1 MLAGAHGF
9 HADENAES
17 KTKLPNRDII
27 VIGASAGGLSA
38 FNRIVKQLPEEL
50 NAAIFIV
57 WHLSPYSNSMLPEI
71 LNRAGKLKA
80 KHPNDGEPIEL
91 GKIYIAPPD
100 HHLLLESGRIRLTKG
115 PKENRFRPAI
125 DPLFRSAA
133 YAYGSR
139 VVGVVLTGALD
150 DGTAGLWAIKDR
162 GGIAVVQDPAE
173 AEQPSMPASALKNV
187 EVDHCLPVS
196 EIPPLLVT
204 LTEQP
209 SGDGDRP
216 AVSEELGIETKI
228 ALGADA
234 ADLDVQQLGEV
245 SEFTCPDCHG
255 SLIQLTNDKL
265 LRFRCHT
272 GHSFG
277 SASLL
282 AELTDSVEDSVWTA
296 IRAVE
301 ERIRLLK
308 HLAQHAS
315 DLKQT
320 EATSTLYREL
330 QENERRADL
339 LRQAA
344 MLDGGKDL
352 P

>member
-1 MLAGAHGF
+1 V
-9 HADENAES
+9 
-17 KTKLPNRDII
+17 PNRDII
-27 VIGASAGGLSA
+27 VMGASAGGLSA
-38 FNRIVKQLPEEL
+38 FNRIIKYLPEQL

-71 LNRAGKLKA
+71 LNRAAKLKA
-80 KHPNDGEPIEL
+80 RHPADGELIEY
-91 GKIYIAPPD
+91 GKIYVAPPD
-100 HHLLLESGRIRLTKG
+100 HHLLLELGRIRLTKG
-115 PKENRFRPAI
+115 PKENRFRPAV

-133 YAYGSR
+133 YVYGSR
-139 VVGVVLTGALD
+139 VVGVVLSGALD

-162 GGIAVVQDPAE
+162 GGVAVVQDPAD
-173 AEQPSMPASALKNV
+173 AEQPSMPRSALANV
-187 EVDHCLPVS
+187 QVDHRLPVS

-204 LTEQP
+204 LTEETIMDESRAP
-209 SGDGDRP
+209 
-216 AVSEELGIETKI
+216 VSKDLEIETKI

-234 ADLDVQQLGEV
+234 ADLDVKQLGKI

-255 SLIQLTNDKL
+255 SLIQLTNGNL
-265 LRFRCHT
+265 QRFRCHT

-277 SASLL
+277 SASLI
-282 AELTDSVEDSVWTA
+282 AELTDSVEQSLWTA

-315 DLKQT
+315 DLEQT
-320 EATSTLYREL
+320 ETISTLCREL
-330 QENERRADL
+330 EENERRADL

-344 MLDGGKDL
+344 MLDGSKDFS
-352 P
+352 

>member
-1 MLAGAHGF
+1 M
-9 HADENAES
+9 
-17 KTKLPNRDII
+17 PNRDII
-27 VIGASAGGLSA
+27 VMGASAGGLSA
-38 FNRIVKQLPEEL
+38 FNRIIKQLPEQL
-50 NAAIFIV
+50 NAAVFIV

-80 KHPNDGEPIEL
+80 KHPDDGEPIGM

-139 VVGVVLTGALD
+139 VVGVILTGALD

-187 EVDHCLPVS
+187 EVDHSLPVS
-196 EIPPLLVT
+196 EIPALLVT
-204 LTEQP
+204 LTQQ
-209 SGDGDRP
+209 
-216 AVSEELGIETKI
+216 AVEEESRGTVSKDLEIETKI
-228 ALGADA
+228 GLGDDA
-234 ADLDVQQLGEV
+234 AELDVKQLGEI
-245 SEFTCPDCHG
+245 SEFTCPNCHG
-255 SLIQLTNDKL
+255 TLVEVTNDKL

-277 SASLL
+277 SASLQ
-282 AELTDSVEDSVWTA
+282 AELTDSVEQTLWTA

-308 HLAQHAS
+308 RLAQHAS
-315 DLKQT
+315 DLEQPQ
-320 EATSTLYREL
+320 ATSTLDREL

-352 P
+352 S

>member
-1 MLAGAHGF
+1 
-9 HADENAES
+9 
-17 KTKLPNRDII
+17 
-27 VIGASAGGLSA
+27 
-38 FNRIVKQLPEEL
+38 L
-50 NAAIFIV
+50 NAAVFIA

-80 KHPNDGEPIEL
+80 KHPNDGEPIKL

-100 HHLLLESGRIRLTKG
+100 HHLLLESDRIRLTKG

-133 YAYGSR
+133 YSYGSR

-173 AEQPSMPASALKNV
+173 AEQPSMPASALANV
-187 EVDHCLPVS
+187 QVDHCLPLS
-196 EIPPLLVT
+196 EIPPLLIT
-204 LTEQP
+204 LSQQVVGERRSP
-209 SGDGDRP
+209 MPKDL
-216 AVSEELGIETKI
+216 EIETKI

-234 ADLDVQQLGEV
+234 ADLDVKQLGEI

-255 SLIQLTNDKL
+255 TLVKLTNDKL

-277 SASLL
+277 GASLL
-282 AELTDSVEDSVWTA
+282 AELTDSVEQSLWTA

-315 DLKQT
+315 HLEQR
-320 EATSTLYREL
+320 EMISTLDREL

-344 MLDGGKDL
+344 MLDGGKNL
-352 P
+352 S

>member
-1 MLAGAHGF
+1 V
-9 HADENAES
+9 
-17 KTKLPNRDII
+17 PNRDII
-27 VIGASAGGLSA
+27 VMGASAGGLSA
-38 FNRIVKQLPEEL
+38 FNRIIKQLPEQL

-71 LNRAGKLKA
+71 LNRAAKLKA
-80 KHPNDGEPIEL
+80 SHPADGQSIEY
-91 GKIYIAPPD
+91 GKIYVAPPD
-100 HHLLLESGRIRLTKG
+100 HHLLLELGRIRLTKG
-115 PKENRFRPAI
+115 PKENRFRPAV

-133 YAYGSR
+133 YVYGSR
-139 VVGVVLTGALD
+139 VVGVVLSGALD

-162 GGIAVVQDPAE
+162 GGVAVVQDPAD
-173 AEQPSMPASALKNV
+173 AEQPSMPRSALANV
-187 EVDHCLPVS
+187 QVDHRLPVS

-204 LTEQP
+204 LTEETIMDESRAP
-209 SGDGDRP
+209 
-216 AVSEELGIETKI
+216 VSKDLEIETKI

-234 ADLDVQQLGEV
+234 ADLDVKQLGKI

-255 SLIQLTNDKL
+255 SLIQLTNGNL
-265 LRFRCHT
+265 QRFRCHT

-277 SASLL
+277 SASLI
-282 AELTDSVEDSVWTA
+282 AELTDSVEQSLWTA

-315 DLKQT
+315 DLEQT
-320 EATSTLYREL
+320 ETISTLRREL
-330 QENERRADL
+330 EENERRADL

-344 MLDGGKDL
+344 MLDGNKNL
-352 P
+352 S

>member
-1 MLAGAHGF
+1 MPL
-9 HADENAES
+9 
-17 KTKLPNRDII
+17 
-27 VIGASAGGLSA
+27 VIGIFRRRVFCRIAISSSWELLPGGLSA
-38 FNRIVKQLPEEL
+38 FNRIIKHLPEQL
-50 NAAIFIV
+50 NAAFFIV
-57 WHLSPYSNSMLPEI
+57 WHVSPYSTSILPEI

-80 KHPNDGEPIEL
+80 KHPADGESIEM
-91 GKIYIAPPD
+91 GKIYVAPPD
-100 HHLLLESGRIRLTKG
+100 HHLLLELGRIRLTKG

-139 VVGVVLTGALD
+139 VVGVVLSGALD

-173 AEQPSMPASALKNV
+173 AEQSSMPASALANV
-187 EVDHCLPVS
+187 QVDHCVPVS
-196 EIPPLLVT
+196 EIPPLLIT
-204 LTEQP
+204 LTQQEV
-209 SGDGDRP
+209 G
-216 AVSEELGIETKI
+216 EESRAPMSKDLEIETKI
-228 ALGADA
+228 ALEGDA
-234 ADLDVQQLGEV
+234 ADLDVRQLGEI

-255 SLIQLTNDKL
+255 SLIQLTNGNL
-265 LRFRCHT
+265 QRFRCHT

-282 AELTDSVEDSVWTA
+282 AELTDSVEESVWTA

-315 DLKQT
+315 DLEQT
-320 EATSTLYREL
+320 EAISTLEREL

-344 MLDGGKDL
+344 MLDGNKNL
-352 P
+352 S

>member
-1 MLAGAHGF
+1 M
-9 HADENAES
+9 
-17 KTKLPNRDII
+17 PNRDII
-27 VIGASAGGLSA
+27 VMGASAGGLSA
-38 FNRIVKQLPEEL
+38 FNRIIKHLPEQL
-50 NAAIFIV
+50 NAAVFIV
-57 WHLSPYSNSMLPEI
+57 WHVSPYSTSILPEI

-80 KHPNDGEPIEL
+80 KHPADGESIEM

-139 VVGVVLTGALD
+139 VVGVVLSGALD

-173 AEQPSMPASALKNV
+173 AEQSSMPASALANV
-187 EVDHCLPVS
+187 QVDHCVPVS
-196 EIPPLLVT
+196 EIPPLLVG
-204 LTEQP
+204 LTQ
-209 SGDGDRP
+209 R
-216 AVSEELGIETKI
+216 AVEERRIPVSKDLEIETKI
-228 ALGADA
+228 ALGGDA
-234 ADLDVQQLGEV
+234 ADLDVKQLGEI

-255 SLIQLTNDKL
+255 SLIQLNNDKL

-277 SASLL
+277 GVSLL
-282 AELTDSVEDSVWTA
+282 AELTDSVEESVWTA

-315 DLKQT
+315 DLEQT
-320 EATSTLYREL
+320 EAISTLEREL

-344 MLDGGKDL
+344 MLDGNKNL
-352 P
+352 S

>member
-1 MLAGAHGF
+1 MP
-9 HADENAES
+9 
-17 KTKLPNRDII
+17 KRDII
-27 VIGASAGGLSA
+27 VMGASAGGLSA
-38 FNRIVKQLPEEL
+38 FNRIIKQLPEEL
-50 NAAIFIV
+50 NAAVFIV
-57 WHLSPYSNSMLPEI
+57 WHLSPYSTSLLPEI
-71 LNRAGKLKA
+71 LNRASKLKA
-80 KHPNDGEPIEL
+80 KHPDEGEPIQM

-162 GGIAVVQDPAE
+162 GGVAVVQDPAD
-173 AEQPSMPASALKNV
+173 AEQPSMPASALANV
-187 EVDHCLPVS
+187 QVDHCLPIS
-196 EIPPLLVT
+196 EIPALLVT
-204 LTEQP
+204 LTHQSAEEE
-209 SGDGDRP
+209 SR
-216 AVSEELGIETKI
+216 ATVSKDLEIETKI
-228 ALGADA
+228 ALGDDA
-234 ADLDVQQLGEV
+234 AELDVKQLGEV

-255 SLIQLTNDKL
+255 TLVEVTNDKL

-282 AELTDSVEDSVWTA
+282 AELTDSVEESLWNA

-308 HLAQHAS
+308 HLAQHAT
-315 DLKQT
+315 DLEQT
-320 EATSTLYREL
+320 EAIGTLAREL

-344 MLDGGKDL
+344 MLDSKNGS
-352 P
+352 

>member
-1 MLAGAHGF
+1 
-9 HADENAES
+9 
-17 KTKLPNRDII
+17 LPNRDII
-27 VIGASAGGLSA
+27 VMGASAGGLSA
-38 FNRIVKQLPEEL
+38 FNRIIKHLPEQL
-50 NAAIFIV
+50 NAAVFIV
-57 WHLSPYSNSMLPEI
+57 WHVSPYSTSILPEI
-71 LNRAGKLKA
+71 LNRAGRLKA
-80 KHPNDGEPIEL
+80 KHPADGESIEM

-133 YAYGSR
+133 YAYGPR
-139 VVGVVLTGALD
+139 VVGVVLSGALD

-173 AEQPSMPASALKNV
+173 AEQSSMPASALANV
-187 EVDHCLPVS
+187 QVDHCVPVS
-196 EIPPLLVT
+196 EIPPLLVG
-204 LTEQP
+204 LTQ
-209 SGDGDRP
+209 R
-216 AVSEELGIETKI
+216 AVEERRIPVSKDLEIETKI
-228 ALGADA
+228 ALGGDA
-234 ADLDVQQLGEV
+234 ADLDVKQLGEI

-255 SLIQLTNDKL
+255 SLIKLTNDKL

-277 SASLL
+277 GASLL
-282 AELTDSVEDSVWTA
+282 AELTDSVEESVWTA
-296 IRAVE
+296 IRTVE

-315 DLKQT
+315 DLEQT
-320 EATSTLYREL
+320 EAISTLEREL

-344 MLDGGKDL
+344 MLDGDKNL
-352 P
+352 S

>member
-1 MLAGAHGF
+1 M
-9 HADENAES
+9 
-17 KTKLPNRDII
+17 
-27 VIGASAGGLSA
+27 GASAGGLSA
-38 FNRIVKQLPEEL
+38 FNRIMKQLPEQL
-50 NAAIFIV
+50 NAAVFIV
-57 WHLSPYSNSMLPEI
+57 WHLSPRSPSMLPEI

-80 KHPNDGEPIEL
+80 KHPAEGESIEK

-100 HHLLLESGRIRLTKG
+100 HHLLLEVNRIRLTKG
-115 PKENRFRPAI
+115 PKENRFRPAV

-133 YAYGSR
+133 YAYGPR
-139 VVGVVLTGALD
+139 VIGVVLSGALD

-173 AEQPSMPASALKNV
+173 AEQPSMPASALANIR
-187 EVDHCLPVS
+187 VDYCLPLS

-204 LTEQP
+204 LTQQ
-209 SGDGDRP
+209 
-216 AVSEELGIETKI
+216 AVGEESRVPVSKHLEIETKI
-228 ALGADA
+228 ALGGDA
-234 ADLDVQQLGEV
+234 ADLDVKQLGEV

-255 SLIQLTNDKL
+255 SLIKLTNDKL

-282 AELTDSVEDSVWTA
+282 AEQTDSVEQSLWTA
-296 IRAVE
+296 IRVVE

-315 DLKQT
+315 DLEQT
-320 EATSTLYREL
+320 EAISTLDREL

-344 MLDGGKDL
+344 MLDGSKNL
-352 P
+352 A

>member
-1 MLAGAHGF
+1 V
-9 HADENAES
+9 
-17 KTKLPNRDII
+17 PNRDII
-27 VIGASAGGLSA
+27 VMGASAGGLSA
-38 FNRIVKQLPEEL
+38 FNRIIKYLPEQL

-71 LNRAGKLKA
+71 LNRAAKLKA
-80 KHPNDGEPIEL
+80 RHPADGELIEY
-91 GKIYIAPPD
+91 GKIYVAPPD
-100 HHLLLESGRIRLTKG
+100 HHLLLERGRIRLTKG

-133 YAYGSR
+133 YSYGSR

-173 AEQPSMPASALKNV
+173 AEQPSMPASALANV
-187 EVDHCLPVS
+187 QVDHCLPLS
-196 EIPPLLVT
+196 EIPPLLIT
-204 LTEQP
+204 LSQQVVGERRSP
-209 SGDGDRP
+209 MPKDL
-216 AVSEELGIETKI
+216 EIETKI

-234 ADLDVQQLGEV
+234 ADLDVKQLGEI

-255 SLIQLTNDKL
+255 TLVKLTNDKL

-277 SASLL
+277 GASLL
-282 AELTDSVEDSVWTA
+282 AELTDSVEQSLWTA

-315 DLKQT
+315 HLEQR
-320 EATSTLYREL
+320 EMISTLDREL

-344 MLDGGKDL
+344 MLDGGKNL
-352 P
+352 S

>member
-1 MLAGAHGF
+1 
-9 HADENAES
+9 
-17 KTKLPNRDII
+17 
-27 VIGASAGGLSA
+27 
-38 FNRIVKQLPEEL
+38 
-50 NAAIFIV
+50 
-57 WHLSPYSNSMLPEI
+57 MLPEI

-80 KHPNDGEPIEL
+80 KHPNDGEPIKL

-100 HHLLLESGRIRLTKG
+100 HHLLLESDRIRLTKG

-133 YAYGSR
+133 YSYGSR

-173 AEQPSMPASALKNV
+173 AEQPSMPASALANV
-187 EVDHCLPVS
+187 QVDHCLPLS
-196 EIPPLLVT
+196 DIPPLLIT
-204 LTEQP
+204 LSQQVVGERRSP
-209 SGDGDRP
+209 MPKDL
-216 AVSEELGIETKI
+216 EIETKI

-234 ADLDVQQLGEV
+234 ADLDVKQLGEI

-255 SLIQLTNDKL
+255 TLVKLTNDKL

-277 SASLL
+277 GASLL
-282 AELTDSVEDSVWTA
+282 AELTDSVEQSLWTA

-315 DLKQT
+315 HLEQR
-320 EATSTLYREL
+320 EMISTLDREL

-344 MLDGGKDL
+344 MLDGGKNL
-352 P
+352 S

>member
-1 MLAGAHGF
+1 M
-9 HADENAES
+9 
-17 KTKLPNRDII
+17 PNHDII
-27 VIGASAGGLSA
+27 VMGASAGGLSV
-38 FNRIVKQLPEEL
+38 FNRIIKELPEHL
-50 NAAIFIV
+50 NAAVFIV
-57 WHLSPYSNSMLPEI
+57 WHVSPFSTSILPEI
-71 LNRAGKLKA
+71 LNRAAKLKA
-80 KHPNDGEPIEL
+80 KHPVDGESIEK
-91 GKIYIAPPD
+91 GKIYVAPPD
-100 HHLLLESGRIRLTKG
+100 HHLLLELGRIRLTKG

-139 VVGVVLTGALD
+139 VVGVVLSGALD

-173 AEQPSMPASALKNV
+173 AEQRSMPASALANV
-187 EVDHCLPVS
+187 QVDHCLAVSDIAPLLIALTQRAVEERRIPVS
-196 EIPPLLVT
+196 KDLE
-204 LTEQP
+204 
-209 SGDGDRP
+209 
-216 AVSEELGIETKI
+216 IETKI
-228 ALGADA
+228 ALGGDA
-234 ADLDVQQLGEV
+234 ADLDVQQLGEI

-255 SLIQLTNDKL
+255 TLVKLTNDKL

-277 SASLL
+277 GASLV
-282 AELTDSVEDSVWTA
+282 AELTDSIEETVWTA
-296 IRAVE
+296 IRVVE

-315 DLKQT
+315 DLEQT
-320 EATSTLYREL
+320 EAIRTLEREL

-344 MLDGGKDL
+344 MLDGAKNL
-352 P
+352 S

>member
-1 MLAGAHGF
+1 M
-9 HADENAES
+9 
-17 KTKLPNRDII
+17 PNRDII
-27 VIGASAGGLSA
+27 VMGASAGGLSA
-38 FNRIVKQLPEEL
+38 FNRIIKQLPEQL
-50 NAAIFIV
+50 NAAVFIV
-57 WHLSPYSNSMLPEI
+57 WHISPNSPSILPQI

-80 KHPNDGEPIEL
+80 KHPADGESIEM
-91 GKIYIAPPD
+91 GKIYVAPPD
-100 HHLLLESGRIRLTKG
+100 HHLLLEVGRMRLTKG

-133 YAYGSR
+133 YAYKSR
-139 VVGVVLTGALD
+139 VAGVVLSGALD

-173 AEQPSMPASALKNV
+173 AEQASMPASALANV
-187 EVDHCLPVS
+187 QVDHCLPVS

-204 LTEQP
+204 LSQQVIGERRSP
-209 SGDGDRP
+209 MPKDL
-216 AVSEELGIETKI
+216 EIETKI
-228 ALGADA
+228 ALGGAA
-234 ADLDVQQLGEV
+234 ADLDVKQLGTV

-277 SASLL
+277 GASLL

-308 HLAQHAS
+308 RLAQHAS
-315 DLKQT
+315 DLEQT
-320 EATSTLYREL
+320 EAISTLERDL
-330 QENERRADL
+330 QENERPADL

-344 MLDGGKDL
+344 MLDGNKNL
-352 P
+352 S